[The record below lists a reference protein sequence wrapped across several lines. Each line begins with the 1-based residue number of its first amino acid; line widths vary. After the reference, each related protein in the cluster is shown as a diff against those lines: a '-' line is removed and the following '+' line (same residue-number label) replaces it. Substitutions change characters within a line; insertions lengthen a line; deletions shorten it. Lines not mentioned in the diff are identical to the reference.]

1 MTKRI
6 EITPSPEPL
15 EAYTKQFDELFEKSN
30 QREGFRRYL
39 EGLLLPTER
48 HKTLTGLVNTEPLV
62 GAQLPRAQKLQW
74 FLSESTWDERQ
85 VQAERLTLLREDP
98 ATAPTSDGVLVIDET
113 GDRKD
118 GHHTAHV
125 GRQYLARL

>member
-1 MTKRI
+1 M
-6 EITPSPEPL
+6 
-15 EAYTKQFDELFEKSN
+15 
-30 QREGFRRYL
+30 
-39 EGLLLPTER
+39 
-48 HKTLTGLVNTEPLV
+48 
-62 GAQLPRAQKLQW
+62 GAQLSRAQRLQW

-85 VQAERLTLLREDP
+85 VQAERLSLLRQDP

-125 GRQYLARL
+125 GRQYLAKPLARSTMAWSR